1 MTELNARRRFYA
13 EDIQI
18 LANLQTA
25 SLVEA
30 LAEVPRERFLPPGPW
45 TYRAES
51 DMSRVPRVTPDAD
64 PRWLYHNV
72 AIALDP
78 ARQLFNG
85 APGILALAIDALALE
100 PGARALHIGPGP
112 GYYTALMAHC
122 AGPAGRVLGIEVDPA
137 LAVSARTHLADWPSV
152 EVVEGD
158 GRDLRGNV
166 FDAILVNAGVT
177 HPLPA
182 WLDAL
187 APGGRL
193 VLPLTATMP
202 GMGPIG
208 KGLLVLISG
217 TPGTPGPGNVD
228 PGPRPFDVRMLTFV
242 AIYSALG
249 LRNDEAN
256 RALGM
261 ALQRN
266 PFPQLKS
273 LRRDAHE
280 PGPACW
286 LHTPEMCWSL

>member
-1 MTELNARRRFYA
+1 MTELDARRRFYA

-30 LAEVPRERFLPPGPW
+30 LATVPRERFLPPGPW

-72 AIALDP
+72 AIAIDP

-85 APGILALAIDALALE
+85 APGILALAIDALALT
-100 PGARALHIGPGP
+100 PGARALHIGTGP

-122 AGPAGRVLGIEVDPA
+122 AGRDGRALGIEVDPA
-137 LAVSARTHLADWPSV
+137 LAARAATHLAAWPSV
-152 EVVEGD
+152 DVLEGD
-158 GRDLRGNV
+158 GRDLRGGV
-166 FDAILVNAGVT
+166 FDAILINAGVT

-208 KGLLVLISG
+208 KGLLLLVEKPADGSARW
-217 TPGTPGPGNVD
+217 P
-228 PGPRPFDVRMLTFV
+228 VRLLTFV

-249 LRNDEAN
+249 LRDDARNG
-256 RALGM
+256 ALGQAM
-261 ALQRN
+261 QKQ
-266 PFPQLKS
+266 PFPAIKS

-280 PGPACW
+280 PGPTCW
-286 LHTPEMCWSL
+286 LHAADACWSL